1 MIIELAIYY
10 ILQND
15 YSYEKYTLL
24 IDIKFKRQK
33 EKEILNLKF

>member
-15 YSYEKYTLL
+15 YFYEKYTLL
-24 IDIKFKRQK
+24 INIKFKRQK